1 MHEHPVIASFQA
13 LQPLNDAAINDL
25 EAILDEQHLNK
36 NTELLK
42 VGQVARRMYFI
53 RKGLARV
60 YYRMAEKDVTDYF
73 AIDGQFIG
81 AVPSLFTQQP
91 SHKAIQLIEDSDVIS
106 FQAMDFEAL
115 CLHHHEL
122 ERAAR
127 RMAGYAVLLGQQ
139 RIESLRFHSAAERY
153 ALLERTYPGITN
165 RCPLQYIASYLNTTP
180 ESISRI
186 RAGKQ

>member
-1 MHEHPVIASFQA
+1 MDPDPIITVLRSIHSLP
-13 LQPLNDAAINDL
+13 D
-25 EAILDEQHLNK
+25 EAIIDLGSIIRKERFKK
-36 NTELLK
+36 NTRLLK
-42 VGQVARRMYFI
+42 LGHVARNMYFI
-53 RKGLARV
+53 NKGLARV
-60 YYRMAEKDVTDYF
+60 YYHMDGKDVTDYF

-81 AVPSLFTQQP
+81 AVPSLFTGQP
-91 SHKAIQLIEDSDVIS
+91 SHKAIQLIEDSDVHY
-106 FQAMDFEAL
+106 FPVKEFDA
-115 CLHHHEL
+115 CCGRHPEL

-127 RMAGYAVLLGQQ
+127 SMSNYAILQGQQ